1 MPADVPSE
9 AAAIVLLDS
18 FTDSIAAHL
27 ARNQLD
33 AAGIPCFL
41 SNENR
46 PYGQVM
52 GNVCLF
58 VRAPDVETAREVL
71 HPQQTH
77 MHAVAP
83 DAAAPE
89 APDPAD
95 IAATRCPRC
104 HHHDVVCRH
113 QPGPTDNLFVRLR
126 FWLLAPDNPQCHCFH
141 CGHDFEV
148 VQG

>member
-9 AAAIVLLDS
+9 ASAIVLLNS

-46 PYGQVM
+46 PYGQMM
-52 GNVCLF
+52 GNVGLY
-58 VRAPDVETAREVL
+58 VRAPDVEAAREVL

-77 MHAVAP
+77 MYAVAP
-83 DAAAPE
+83 DVAAPE
-89 APDPAD
+89 AAAEAPGM
-95 IAATRCPRC
+95 AATRCPRC

-113 QPGPTDNLFVRLR
+113 QPSPTDNLFIKLR
-126 FWLLAPDNPQCHCFH
+126 FWLTAPEHPQCHCFH
-141 CGHDFEV
+141 CGHDFE
-148 VQG
+148 GE